1 MEPETIG
8 TLSTVVERARRLAD
22 TTDLAPDVDPRAQ
35 ALFPPGQDLERRLPP
50 LSGERPYA
58 SVDGQWRPR
67 KLPTS
72 RPARPSCR
80 RNLQGEERPALS
92 QTRQGFQRVRRQKL
106 QLLWLR
112 PAIRP
117 GGKELKAQRKELKP
131 KRKETKARH
140 KEMKPKRKETKI

>member
-1 MEPETIG
+1 MAPSETTYVQTSPPE
-8 TLSTVVERARRLAD
+8 LSTESSGRGASCAIAD
-22 TTDLAPDVDPRAQ
+22 AT
-35 ALFPPGQDLERRLPP
+35 
-50 LSGERPYA
+50 
-58 SVDGQWRPR
+58 
-67 KLPTS
+67 
-72 RPARPSCR
+72 
-80 RNLQGEERPALS
+80 
-92 QTRQGFQRVRRQKL
+92 GFQRVRRQKL